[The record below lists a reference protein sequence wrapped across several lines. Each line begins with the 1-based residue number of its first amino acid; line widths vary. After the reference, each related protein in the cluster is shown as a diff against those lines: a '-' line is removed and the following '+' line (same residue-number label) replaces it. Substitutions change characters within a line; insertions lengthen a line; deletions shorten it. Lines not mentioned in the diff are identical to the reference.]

1 MLLKKGEAMALK
13 KRYLKSRPVCKVTFQ
28 LPKKMVQRARHV
40 HLVGEFNQWNILA
53 NPMQRLKDGRFTLT
67 LDLAPDRA
75 YQFRYLIDQVR
86 WENDDQADKY
96 VATPFGDCDNSVVIV

>member
-1 MLLKKGEAMALK
+1 MALT
-13 KRYLKSRPVCKVTFQ
+13 KRYLKSKPVCKVTFR
-28 LPKKMVQRARHV
+28 LSRRMAGSAAHV

-53 NPMQRLKDGRFTLT
+53 NPMKPLKKGGFTLT
-67 LDLAPDRA
+67 LDLEPGRE

-86 WENDDQADKY
+86 WENDDRADKY